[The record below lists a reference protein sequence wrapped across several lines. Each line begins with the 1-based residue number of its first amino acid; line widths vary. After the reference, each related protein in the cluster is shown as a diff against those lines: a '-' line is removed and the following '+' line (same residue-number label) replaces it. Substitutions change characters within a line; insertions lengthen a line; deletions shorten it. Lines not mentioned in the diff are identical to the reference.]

1 MPCLNEERTLP
12 NCIEAA
18 RRGIEAAGIAGEVIV
33 VDNGSTDRSVAVAE
47 AAGAR
52 VVRCD
57 RRGYG
62 NALRAGFAAAQ
73 GRFIL
78 MGDADVSYDF
88 AELPRFWKEI
98 EAGHDLVMGSR
109 LRGRIEPGAMPW
121 LHRYVGN
128 PVLSG
133 ILRLLFRVPVSDAH
147 CGMRAFT
154 KEAVA
159 RMDLRTGGMELASE
173 IVIKAGAAGLR
184 IGEIPITLH
193 KDARGRPPHLRS
205 FRDGWRHLRYMLMM
219 APNWLFFLPGLLSLG
234 TGGLLIGA
242 LLPGPLRIG
251 AVTFDVHTMLLG
263 MALALLGVYLLL
275 LGCFVKA
282 FSYTERLGADERR
295 RVRLGAAA
303 GEARARPARGRGAGR
318 RRARGRPLVPRGVD
332 RAGGGPPRRGRDAA
346 ARDPLH
352 HAARGGAAGV
362 LRGLLPEHARHQP
375 RRLRRGLHG
384 KTTDGSPGT
393 SRPDSPQAGRDQ
405 HEVAGHPERPDR
417 ADFDAPPGTERPLGD
432 RRRARASPRGAGG
445 SRAPTCRGRCAAGP
459 PGATRAAASGASGSL
474 VWNSSQCHRFG
485 HVTKRPRR
493 ATLAHSRRK
502 ACCCSADPRA
512 RSPPTSSPSRGTRR
526 GPGSAGPA
534 AGGRIRTPGSEA
546 ARCET
551 SSGE

>member
-1 MPCLNEERTLP
+1 MAAGAPVVSVVMPCLNEEKTLP
-12 NCIEAA
+12 ACIVAA
-18 RRGIEAAGIAGEVIV
+18 RRGIAAAGITGEVIV

-47 AAGAR
+47 AQGAR

-62 NALRAGFAAAQ
+62 NALRAGFAAAH

-78 MGDADVSYDF
+78 MGDADESYDF

-109 LRGRIEPGAMPW
+109 LEGRIEPGAMPW

-128 PVLSG
+128 PALSG

-154 KEAVA
+154 KEALA

-173 IVIKAGAAGLR
+173 IVIKAGGAGLR
-184 IGEIPITLH
+184 IGEIPVTLH

-242 LLPGPLRIG
+242 LLPGPLRVG

-282 FSYTERLGADERR
+282 FSYTERLGATSAAGFASALR
-295 RVRLGAAA
+295 RVKLEHGLVAGGAMVAVGLTGDLWFLA
-303 GEARARPARGRGAGR
+303 GWIAEGAGR
-318 RRARGRPLVPRGVD
+318 LDAGATLRPAILYTT
-332 RAGGGPPRRGRDAA
+332 
-346 ARDPLH
+346 
-352 HAARGGAAGV
+352 
-362 LRGLLPEHARHQP
+362 LL
-375 RRLRRGLHG
+375 
-384 KTTDGSPGT
+384 
-393 SRPDSPQAGRDQ
+393 
-405 HEVAGHPERPDR
+405 VAGLQVFFG
-417 ADFDAPPGTERPLGD
+417 AFFLSMLGI
-432 RRRARASPRGAGG
+432 
-445 SRAPTCRGRCAAGP
+445 
-459 PGATRAAASGASGSL
+459 
-474 VWNSSQCHRFG
+474 
-485 HVTKRPRR
+485 
-493 ATLAHSRRK
+493 
-502 ACCCSADPRA
+502 
-512 RSPPTSSPSRGTRR
+512 SRGDYVGDYT
-526 GPGSAGPA
+526 
-534 AGGRIRTPGSEA
+534 TQE
-546 ARCET
+546 
-551 SSGE
+551 

>member
-1 MPCLNEERTLP
+1 MEVPGPVASVVMPCLNEERTLP
-12 NCIEAA
+12 RCIEAA

-52 VVRCD
+52 VVHCD

-62 NALRAGFAAAQ
+62 NALRAGFAAAR

-78 MGDADVSYDF
+78 MGDADESYDF

-98 EAGHDLVMGSR
+98 ESGDELVMGSR
-109 LRGRIEPGAMPW
+109 LRGCIDPGAMSW

-128 PVLSG
+128 PALSG

-154 KEAVA
+154 KEAIA

-173 IVIKAGAAGLR
+173 IVIKAAATGLR

-193 KDARGRPPHLRS
+193 RDARGRPPHLRS

-282 FSYTERLGADERR
+282 FSYTERLEAS
-295 RVRLGAAA
+295 AAA
-303 GEARARPARGRGAGR
+303 FAKALRQVKLEHGLVAGGVLIATGLAGDLWFLVRWLARGAGSLE
-318 RRARGRPLVPRGVD
+318 AAVTWRPAILFTT
-332 RAGGGPPRRGRDAA
+332 
-346 ARDPLH
+346 
-352 HAARGGAAGV
+352 
-362 LRGLLPEHARHQP
+362 LL
-375 RRLRRGLHG
+375 
-384 KTTDGSPGT
+384 
-393 SRPDSPQAGRDQ
+393 
-405 HEVAGHPERPDR
+405 VAGLQVVFG
-417 ADFDAPPGTERPLGD
+417 AFFLSMLGI
-432 RRRARASPRGAGG
+432 
-445 SRAPTCRGRCAAGP
+445 
-459 PGATRAAASGASGSL
+459 
-474 VWNSSQCHRFG
+474 
-485 HVTKRPRR
+485 
-493 ATLAHSRRK
+493 
-502 ACCCSADPRA
+502 
-512 RSPPTSSPSRGTRR
+512 SRGDYVGDYT
-526 GPGSAGPA
+526 AKQD
-534 AGGRIRTPGSEA
+534 
-546 ARCET
+546 
-551 SSGE
+551 